1 MTSIL
6 VDLDGTVCDA
16 RHRAHM
22 ISGKDG
28 EPNWDDYSLACYADK
43 PVHGVIRLV
52 AELHDAG
59 NRIVIASGRSMVAM
73 ERTIQWLYSNHVRHD
88 EVILRQAGDFRRND
102 DVKVAIVEAL
112 RSRGERVI
120 LAIDDMQEVADAM
133 LHIAVPCLLVAKDGV
148 THPTRRVGKARTY

>member
-28 EPNWDDYSLACYADK
+28 EPNWDDYSLACSADK

-59 NRIVIASGRSMVAM
+59 NRIVIASGRAMVAM

-88 EVILRQAGDFRRND
+88 VIAEVIKQSREAARGMMMMKNPQIARD
-102 DVKVAIVEAL
+102 AVETM
-112 RSRGERVI
+112 RKKKMGE
-120 LAIDDMQEVADAM
+120 
-133 LHIAVPCLLVAKDGV
+133 
-148 THPTRRVGKARTY
+148 